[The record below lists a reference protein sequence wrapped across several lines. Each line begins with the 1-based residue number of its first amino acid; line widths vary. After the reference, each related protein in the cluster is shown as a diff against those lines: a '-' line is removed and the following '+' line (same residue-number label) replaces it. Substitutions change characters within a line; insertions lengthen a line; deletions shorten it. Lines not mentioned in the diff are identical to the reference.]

1 MGYRNEH
8 ENIVPVFMYPDKENS
23 CIINVLIKKIA
34 QFCFPAFIT
43 NTFPIKQMTSLK
55 KA

>member
-23 CIINVLIKKIA
+23 CIINVLIKKFWNINDEILTE
-34 QFCFPAFIT
+34 FI
-43 NTFPIKQMTSLK
+43 KWK
-55 KA
+55 W

>member
-23 CIINVLIKKIA
+23 CIINVLIKK
-34 QFCFPAFIT
+34 F
-43 NTFPIKQMTSLK
+43 
-55 KA
+55 

>member
-23 CIINVLIKKIA
+23 CIINVLIKKIGYKNDEILTE
-34 QFCFPAFIT
+34 FI
-43 NTFPIKQMTSLK
+43 K
-55 KA
+55 